1 MLAPI
6 WFTNFFHE
14 SFPVLIVE
22 KENKFFIGPK
32 QAFFQFAGVFRNKS
46 KQIIVK
52 KLRIRDLRFEIRED
66 I

>member
-1 MLAPI
+1 MLSPI

-32 QAFFQFAGVFRNKS
+32 QAFFQFAGVKINQS
-46 KQIIVK
+46 KYSLK
-52 KLRIRDLRFEIRED
+52 RFVDSEFKIHEN